1 MKKKTFGVRYLRLAT
16 KKPLFFYSVLLLGTA
31 LFLYLTLTTRIDT
44 DNGSY
49 SLLHMIF
56 IKAGKGL

>member
-1 MKKKTFGVRYLRLAT
+1 MRKRSFSIRYLRLAT
-16 KKPLFFYSVLLLGTA
+16 KKPLFFYSVLMFGVV
-31 LFLYLTLTTRIDT
+31 LFLYLTLTTRIEIDT
-44 DNGSY
+44 GNY